1 MNSSLASVEL
11 PNPGRLPPTTKTL
24 PLWETTP
31 ASPREVGIGAAV
43 DQVLLEML
51 YTSFVV
57 RPSGA
62 TPSHPPM
69 AYRLLPTMP
78 ATRLARAVGIGAA
91 ELQVL
96 VVGL

>member
-11 PNPGRLPPTTKTL
+11 PNPGRLPATTKTL

-43 DQVLLEML
+43 DHVLLAML

-57 RPSGA
+57 SPRGA

-78 ATRLARAVGIGAA
+78 DTRLARAVGMVAS
-91 ELQVL
+91 ELQVF